1 MTDIKNETD
10 YRNIPREMLDR
21 NIPAGRSMVKW
32 APFATLPEQ
41 FETIH
46 QYMIDQNKID
56 RPVLSDDQL
65 AQLNI
70 RLHEALQ
77 KSQPVNIKYY
87 EEGYINFV
95 NLNIHRIDS
104 LNLEIEGIKP
114 GTTYHQ
120 KVPILDIVDITFS

>member
-1 MTDIKNETD
+1 MTYINKETD
-10 YRNIPREMLDR
+10 YRNIPREMLDK
-21 NIPAGRSMVKW
+21 NIPAGRGMVKW

-77 KSQPVNIKYY
+77 NPNLLISNFIKKATLILFSLI
-87 EEGYINFV
+87 YIA
-95 NLNIHRIDS
+95 
-104 LNLEIEGIKP
+104 
-114 GTTYHQ
+114 
-120 KVPILDIVDITFS
+120 

>member
-21 NIPAGRSMVKW
+21 NIPAGRGMVKW

-104 LNLEIEGIKP
+104 LNLEIEG
-114 GTTYHQ
+114 
-120 KVPILDIVDITFS
+120 